1 MSVDQICILCHG
13 SGRMSHLSNSTRSRK
28 GGNVNVVNSRKPG
41 GRPMGNRNQGARRAI
56 TIDDLAEAEK
66 EEEEITAPTQPLP
79 HLSKVEES

>member
-1 MSVDQICILCHG
+1 
-13 SGRMSHLSNSTRSRK
+13 MSHLSNSTRSRK

-79 HLSKVEES
+79 HLLKGGES